1 MRLPIARRL
10 APEVPSFPWKP
21 FVVASLAFTLTVGAL
36 TGAIDLW
43 NMRVVLKAV
52 PIDHHRGHA
61 FAQVFGFLGLFTMGV
76 SLQLAPRF
84 FGAAPATL
92 FRRRLMAWSGIG
104 GVLFLVAGRLGALI
118 PGAPVFSVSGA
129 VLVVVAMSA
138 WLGLIV
144 GFWRAPVT
152 PSGVEG
158 AAFRDTLHRFL
169 LAGVTWWWLAAAVL
183 LAWTVGQAWGGPLV
197 FVPLESAYA
206 MALFG
211 GTGSWLWGVF
221 LRAGICTLHVKRPP
235 EQAQLRLFGVWQAA
249 AALAASAPWFDVTW
263 LSAVQQLA
271 AAWAVAWLWWTVR
284 PFSGDGLGVEGS
296 LAPRAVQAGLTFLA
310 VFGVLSLWG
319 ALAELGLWAPPLLRD
334 ATRHAYTLGGVTL
347 LVLGFAGRMVPGF
360 SGKTLKWPGSYDAGV
375 LALIASASLR
385 LCELFSMT
393 KAGLALSGASGG
405 LAFLGMTLV
414 AASLIGSMRLI
425 GKVKLPPSPP
435 ERSRSS
441 GTLGERS

>member
-10 APEVPSFPWKP
+10 APEVPTFPWKP
-21 FVVASLAFTLTVGAL
+21 FVVAAFAFTLTVGAL

-43 NMRVVLKAV
+43 NLRVVLAPV

-84 FGAAPATL
+84 FGSAPASLT
-92 FRRRLMAWSGIG
+92 RRRVMAWSGIA
-104 GVLFLVAGRLGALI
+104 GVLCLVAGRLGALI

-129 VLVVVAMSA
+129 VLVLVAMSA

-144 GFWRAPVT
+144 RLWRST
-152 PSGVEG
+152 GGVH
-158 AAFRDTLHRFL
+158 DTLHRFL
-169 LAGVTWWWLAAAVL
+169 LAGVSWWWLSAAAL
-183 LAWTVGQAWGGPLV
+183 LAWTVGQVAGGPLV
-197 FVPLESAYA
+197 FVPLESVYA
-206 MALFG
+206 LALFG
-211 GTGSWLWGVF
+211 GTGSWLWGIF

-235 EQAQLRLFGVWQAA
+235 EQAQLRLFVVWQAA
-249 AALAASAPWFDVTW
+249 AALAALAPWFGATW
-263 LSAVQQLA
+263 LSALQQLGA
-271 AAWAVAWLWWTVR
+271 AFAVGFLWWTVR
-284 PFSGDGLGVEGS
+284 PFSGEGLGVEGS

-310 VFGVLSLWG
+310 VFGLLSLWSG
-319 ALAELGLWAPPLLRD
+319 LFELGLWAPPLLRD

-360 SGKTLKWPGSYDAGV
+360 SGKTLKWPGAYDAGV

-393 KAGLALSGASGG
+393 RAGLALAGASGG

-414 AASLIGSMRLI
+414 TVSLIGSMRWRLAR
-425 GKVKLPPSPP
+425 PAERDAPSAQAA
-435 ERSRSS
+435 
-441 GTLGERS
+441 